1 MRLDLDVSL
10 PRLEPASEIS
20 GEKLRAGQDKARLRK
35 AAQEF
40 EALLVEQMLK
50 EMRKSVPESNLFGKE
65 KGREIFKEMLDGE
78 FVRLMTGRGGIGL
91 ADFIV
96 RNLENQY
103 QGK

>member
-1 MRLDLDVSL
+1 MRLDLDVNL
-10 PRLEPASEIS
+10 PRLEPASELS
-20 GEKLRAGQDKARLRK
+20 RENLNAGQDKARLRK

-50 EMRKSVPESNLFGKE
+50 EMRKTVPESNLFGEE
-65 KGREIFKEMLDGE
+65 KGREIFREMLDGE
-78 FVRLMTGRGGIGL
+78 FARLMTGRGGIGI

-96 RNLENQY
+96 RSLEKQN